1 MATHSSVLAWRIPGM
16 GEPGGLPSMGSHRVG
31 HDWSNLAA
39 AAELPVAYEAP
50 RARKWEPRWADSG
63 TPLACN
69 VHILREECCHSNSKG
84 RALRVPEESC
94 PIIWVNAFKEDQS
107 YGFFISYLWPPGL
120 PRGLSGKES
129 PYSAGDMEDM
139 GSVPGSGRFP
149 AEGNSNSLQSSCLG
163 NPMGKGFWR
172 AAVHGVT
179 KESDTPERL
188 SSAHWQLP
196 GQLYATSLEPFL
208 P

>member
-1 MATHSSVLAWRIPGM
+1 MRATLGR
-16 GEPGGLPSMGSHRVG
+16 LR
-31 HDWSNLAA
+31 N
-39 AAELPVAYEAP
+39 
-50 RARKWEPRWADSG
+50 
-63 TPLACN
+63 TLACN

-94 PIIWVNAFKEDQS
+94 PIIRVNAFKEDQS

-179 KESDTPERL
+179 KESDAPERL
-188 SSAHWQLP
+188 SSAH
-196 GQLYATSLEPFL
+196 
-208 P
+208 